1 MKEKKKKKNQI
12 EMKSTSAWGISIPF
26 DIVVNKLVGSSFLL
40 FCLRFVNF
48 FLFLVIQLIF
58 LKHEFK
64 SREKKSSAYVIPV
77 TPPKKKSSLIG
88 YERPT
93 QVHQY
98 GGGEDPMK
106 RVTE

>member
-1 MKEKKKKKNQI
+1 
-12 EMKSTSAWGISIPF
+12 
-26 DIVVNKLVGSSFLL
+26 
-40 FCLRFVNF
+40 
-48 FLFLVIQLIF
+48 
-58 LKHEFK
+58 
-64 SREKKSSAYVIPV
+64 
-77 TPPKKKSSLIG
+77 LIG